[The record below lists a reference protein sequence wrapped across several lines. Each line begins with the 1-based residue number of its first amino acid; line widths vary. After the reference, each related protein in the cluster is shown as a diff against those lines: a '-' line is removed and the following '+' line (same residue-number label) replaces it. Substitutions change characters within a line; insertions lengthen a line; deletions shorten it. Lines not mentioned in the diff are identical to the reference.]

1 MSNTPLCYAPF
12 IGMYADYT
20 GNYAPCCVAEK
31 VSSAARDFWTGEQV
45 VGMRKK
51 MLANEWPDEC
61 SYCKNRESNGLTSD
75 IELWKIAYANV
86 NKPLDLI
93 HGTDNMGPY
102 YLDMRPGNECN
113 LKCRMCGPQFSSQ
126 WVTEINNNPKIG
138 LNWLMY
144 ENKNSQDFLDF
155 INYSDNQNLL
165 EIKILGG
172 EPTIDE
178 KVILFLENMITT
190 QKKLPRLRFTTN
202 ATNLN
207 KRFQKIMSSFDSIH
221 IVFSVDAT
229 GREFDYIRTNA
240 NWTKV
245 KNNIEKIFEKDL
257 ASHCDFNSVLMPY
270 NIFSIIPLLEWYKSL
285 FDRGYRFS
293 VLFSDSAVGYT
304 SLSAVLEHDLLHAVA
319 GVEQYLS
326 TVNDDFRMV
335 VSEILPL
342 LKSVQSD
349 HHNHSQFK
357 EYNNLLDNVRQ
368 TSLLSLN
375 ERFSDYV

>member
-12 IGMYADYT
+12 IGMYADYN

-61 SYCKNRESNGLTSD
+61 SYCKNRESSGLKSD
-75 IELWKIAYANV
+75 IELWKIAYAKV

-93 HGTDNMGPY
+93 QGTDNTGPY
-102 YLDMRPGNECN
+102 YIDMRPGNKCN

-126 WVTEINNNPKIG
+126 WVTEINDNPGVG
-138 LNWLMY
+138 LDWLMV
-144 ENKNSQDFLDF
+144 ESNDSEGFHDFM
-155 INYSDNQNLL
+155 NYAANQNLI

-178 KVILFLENMITT
+178 NVIVFLENMITT
-190 QKKLPRLRFTTN
+190 QQKLPRLRFTTN

-207 KRFQKIMSSFDSIH
+207 KRFQKIMSSFDGVH
-221 IVFSVDAT
+221 VVFSVDAVS
-229 GREFDYIRTNA
+229 REFEYIRTNA
-240 NWTKV
+240 NWIKV
-245 KNNIEKIFEKDL
+245 KNNIEKIFEKEL
-257 ASHCDFNSVLMPY
+257 ASHCDFNTVLMPY
-270 NIFSIIPLLEWYKSL
+270 NIFSIIPLLKWYKSL
-285 FDRGYRFS
+285 FDKGYRFS

-304 SLSAVLEHDLLHAVA
+304 SLSAVLERDLLQAISDI
-319 GVEQYLS
+319 EQYLS
-326 TVNDDFRMV
+326 TVDNDFRSV
-335 VSEILPL
+335 VSEILL
-342 LKSVQSD
+342 LLNST
-349 HHNHSQFK
+349 HFNHNNYCQFK
-357 EYNNLLDNVRQ
+357 EYNNLLDSVRQ